1 MTNTGVEYC
10 CCATVPIKLQNS
22 QHAMSPAEGTIMY
35 LKEIDIKQVLTDATL
50 HQPADLLDDSESLQS
65 LAANIDKFNSTVLAN
80 LEERLSKGLH
90 QISKVMTGLHSAEH
104 TDFTEVAKVFQLDST
119 IQQYCQR
126 SGNMPNVPQ
135 RALIFVYW
143 LVVGG

>member
-1 MTNTGVEYC
+1 
-10 CCATVPIKLQNS
+10 
-22 QHAMSPAEGTIMY
+22 MY

-90 QISKVMTGLHSAEH
+90 QISKDTLTSL
-104 TDFTEVAKVFQLDST
+104 KLPKCSSW
-119 IQQYCQR
+119 IQPFNNTVRGVEICQTCPR
-126 SGNMPNVPQ
+126 E
-135 RALIFVYW
+135 L
-143 LVVGG
+143 